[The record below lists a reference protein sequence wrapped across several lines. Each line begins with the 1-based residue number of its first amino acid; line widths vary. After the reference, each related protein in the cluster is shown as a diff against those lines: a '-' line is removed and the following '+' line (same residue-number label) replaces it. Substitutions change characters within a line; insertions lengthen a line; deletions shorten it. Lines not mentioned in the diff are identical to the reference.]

1 MQELQARPE
10 RLQRENDQLRSQVE
24 KSLELGK
31 NMIDGDRAKHLVVC
45 NKGK

>member
-1 MQELQARPE
+1 MQELQARAE
-10 RLQRENDQLRSQVE
+10 RLQREKDQLRSQVE

-31 NMIDGDRAKHLVVC
+31 DVQEGGHVKPPIVL